1 MGTPYTKHMNKED
14 IITTPLTITTTQTWH
29 RSGSSCPKGTI
40 PLRVGQT
47 KRNQVENRSTRKK
60 KPPIHY
66 HHHHKLNEND
76 EDDKFL
82 LLHPNRSLAMLHT
95 EGMSYLGAKG
105 DIKVW
110 NPHVEK
116 EDYSTSHVTL
126 AGGPYYDYEL
136 VQSGWAVNPAL
147 YGDTQTRYFTY
158 WTKPCG
164 GVMTRLDVRQAD
176 GSNKTGFFD
185 LSCPGF
191 VQTSHEIALGAAI
204 YPISSSTGLPY
215 EITVFIH
222 QDPYTGNWWLL
233 YGDAIDI
240 GYWPRELF
248 GVLEQHAETVQWGGE
263 VYSGHLS
270 DRRPHTTTEMGSGDF
285 PEIIFGASGSVKRMR
300 VLGNSLD
307 LTVPDWAYPYA
318 DEYKC
323 YDSYYLTDYVP
334 EPEFYYGGPG
344 RCPICP

>member
-1 MGTPYTKHMNKED
+1 MGTPPFTKHMNKED

-29 RSGSSCPKGTI
+29 KSGSCPKGTI
-40 PLRVGQT
+40 PLRVGQN
-47 KRNQVENRSTRKK
+47 KRNQVENVRKK

-66 HHHHKLNEND
+66 HHHHELNQN
-76 EDDKFL
+76 EDDKLL

-158 WTKPCG
+158 WT
-164 GVMTRLDVRQAD
+164 
-176 GSNKTGFFD
+176 
-185 LSCPGF
+185 
-191 VQTSHEIALGAAI
+191 
-204 YPISSSTGLPY
+204 
-215 EITVFIH
+215 
-222 QDPYTGNWWLL
+222 DPYTGNWWLQ
-233 YGDAIDI
+233 YGDAINI

-248 GVLEQHAETVQWGGE
+248 GVLGQHAETVQWGGE
-263 VYSGHLS
+263 VYSGHLG

-285 PEIIFGASGSVKRMR
+285 PEIIFGTSGSVKRMR
-300 VLGNSLD
+300 ILGNSLD

-323 YDSYYLTDYVP
+323 YDSYYFTDYVP